1 MCRARWS
8 DLEKHLWRES
18 GSQTSVLLPCP
29 SQTSAP
35 SSPTSASP
43 QEGALPPAESP
54 YPHLGQE
61 IPTDR
66 SIYIKQATSKFLGMS
81 LDFTTQPSNLKTDQ
95 GSLLCNMNEITLFS
109 GTQVPGAS

>member
-29 SQTSAP
+29 SQASPP

-43 QEGALPPAESP
+43 RHAESP

-66 SIYIKQATSKFLGMS
+66 SIYIKKATSKFLGIS
-81 LDFTTQPSNLKTDQ
+81 LDFTTRPSNLKTDQ
-95 GSLLCNMNEITLFS
+95 GSLL
-109 GTQVPGAS
+109 